1 MKIALVSPYD
11 FTWPGGVT
19 VHISQLAHQFT
30 NMGHQVQIL
39 APHSS
44 SRVPEDDGFVAPG
57 KVSAHTRRR
66 FHRKAVSLRVVAP
79 QGEGDTQDRALRRG
93 PPS

>member
-39 APHSS
+39 APIPPHG
-44 SRVPEDDGFVAPG
+44 SRKTVGLCPWEGQCPYPPAVP
-57 KVSAHTRRR
+57 S
-66 FHRKAVSLRVVAP
+66 
-79 QGEGDTQDRALRRG
+79 QGCLSPCGCTAR
-93 PPS
+93 